1 MRLEGVEE
9 GLVYPEW
16 IEEQS
21 GRRELT
27 VGRQETMGGVEVFSG
42 VINRSRMLPL
52 VWVGKVTCCV
62 RLKSDR
68 VDRNWAV

>member
-1 MRLEGVEE
+1 MDRRAKWSEGVD
-9 GLVYPEW
+9 
-16 IEEQS
+16 
-21 GRRELT
+21 
-27 VGRQETMGGVEVFSG
+27 GRQETMGGVEVFSG